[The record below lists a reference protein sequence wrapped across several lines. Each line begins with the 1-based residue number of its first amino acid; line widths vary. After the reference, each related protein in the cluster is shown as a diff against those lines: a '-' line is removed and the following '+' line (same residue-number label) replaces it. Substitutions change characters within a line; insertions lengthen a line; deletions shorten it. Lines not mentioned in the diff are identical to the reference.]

1 MEDQIMGNRIGNVR
15 NKNEILESVI
25 ILTAATLPNNDNG
38 RRYCY
43 DLSHIFVI
51 MKIIAQGS

>member
-1 MEDQIMGNRIGNVR
+1 MEDQIMCNRIGNVR
-15 NKNEILESVI
+15 NKNEIAESVI
-25 ILTAATLPNNDNG
+25 ILTTASLPNNDNG

-51 MKIIAQGS
+51 MKIIA